1 MNSESSRLRYVETY
15 LKLSSDSSRTLQR
28 YVNGA
33 LRVLEAERLGV
44 QDAAA
49 LAAAAEWEAAGAAL
63 DAALRQLQRLLQGLS
78 ADDGLRPSLERDW
91 ACKQRIVEAVA
102 DLCGG
107 PEARAAL
114 VVVISAWAESVHVDR
129 LQLEAHRLWAL
140 NAHDTPNRRDGPA
153 RQRQHA
159 LDKSSPS
166 AMPTAESPAFIYL
179 RGT

>member
-1 MNSESSRLRYVETY
+1 MDSASSRLHYAETY
-15 LKLSSDSSRTLQR
+15 LKRSSDSSRTLQL

-63 DAALRQLQRLLQGLS
+63 EAALRQLQRLLQGIS

-91 ACKQRIVEAVA
+91 ACKRRIVEAVT
-102 DLCGG
+102 DLCRG
-107 PEARAAL
+107 PDARAAL
-114 VVVISAWAESVHVDR
+114 VVVISVWAESVHVDR
-129 LQLEAHRLWAL
+129 RQLETHQLRAL
-140 NAHDTPNRRDGPA
+140 TAHDTLNRRDGPS
-153 RQRQHA
+153 RQRQHT
-159 LDKSSPS
+159 LDTSSPS
-166 AMPTAESPAFIYL
+166 AKPTAESPALTYL